1 MKKFVIILLIACL
14 VLGCGIGYFSAR
26 DGESAAAPLPA
37 AETPS
42 GETPAPDAP
51 SGDTPAAEDAEIA
64 AEEPNFDLRRIDYD
78 ALQTLYPADTVVG
91 TCEGTDVSWD
101 EMFYWLGAMG
111 SQAQN
116 QIDMMAMYGQS
127 LRWDDKLSADSE
139 QTYAEYVVETAED
152 CVRQLHTIEAL
163 AAENGVTLSAE
174 DEAALAETLRADITG
189 ACGEGAGEEEFNAYL
204 EENYISRAM
213 YDRMSRFEYLYKNL
227 FAALYGENGSA
238 VSDET
243 ALGYLEDGK
252 YLCATHIL
260 FMTVDPDTRDP
271 LDDAVVAEKKA
282 KAEEV
287 SAELRAIA
295 DPAER
300 AARFAA
306 LKDELC
312 EDGGKVAYPDGY
324 LFAPG
329 RMVTEFEKAVAE
341 LEEYEVSEPVL
352 SPHGYHVIMRLPLSL
367 EMAMHLP
374 ESGTAE
380 NARSAYANEQ
390 FSALC
395 TGRYEASV
403 LTKTAAIE
411 AFDLTAFLA
420 EPQE

>member
-42 GETPAPDAP
+42 GETPAPDVP
-51 SGDTPAAEDAEIA
+51 SGETPAAEDAEIA

-91 TCEGTDVSWD
+91 TSEGTDVSWD

-116 QIDMMAMYGQS
+116 QIDMMAMYGQA

-139 QTYAEYVVETAED
+139 QTYAEYVVEMAED

-163 AAENGVTLSAE
+163 AAEHGVTLTAD
-174 DEAALAETLRADITG
+174 DEAILQENLRADIAG
-189 ACGEGAGEEEFNAYL
+189 ACGEGASEEDFNAYL
-204 EENYISRAM
+204 EENYVSRAM

-227 FAALYGENGSA
+227 FNALYGEDGSA
-238 VSDET
+238 VSEDD
-243 ALGYLEDGK
+243 ALAYLEDGK
-252 YLCATHIL
+252 YLCASHIL
-260 FMTVDPDTRDP
+260 FMTVDPETRDP
-271 LDDAVVAEKKA
+271 LDESVIAEKKA
-282 KAEEV
+282 KAEEI

-306 LKDELC
+306 LKEELC
-312 EDGGKVAYPDGY
+312 EDTGKIAYPDGY

-329 RMVTEFEKAVAE
+329 RMVTEFEEAVAA
-341 LEEYEVSEPVL
+341 LQEYEVSEPVL

-374 ESGTAE
+374 ESGTAA
-380 NARSAYANEQ
+380 NARSAYASEQ
-390 FSALC
+390 FNALC
-395 TGRYEASV
+395 TARYEQSTLEKGDA
-403 LTKTAAIE
+403 LA
-411 AFDLTAFLA
+411 AFDLTEFLK
-420 EPQE
+420 ES

>member
-1 MKKFVIILLIACL
+1 MKKFVILLLVACL
-14 VLGCGIGYFSAR
+14 VLGCGIGYFTARATEGAPAPAELAPAPADSAAPAAGN
-26 DGESAAAPLPA
+26 DSAAPAAAPEGTE
-37 AETPS
+37 AETP
-42 GETPAPDAP
+42 
-51 SGDTPAAEDAEIA
+51 
-64 AEEPNFDLRRIDYD
+64 NFDTRRIDYD
-78 ALQTLYPADTVVG
+78 ALRAYLPADAVVG
-91 TCEGTDVSWD
+91 SCEGIDVSWD

-139 QTYAEYVVETAED
+139 QTYAEYVVEMAED

-174 DEAALAETLRADITG
+174 AEAAMAQGLQADIVG
-189 ACGEGAGEEEFNAYL
+189 ACGEGASEEDFNAYL
-204 EENYISRAM
+204 EENHISRAM
-213 YDRMSRFEYLYKNL
+213 YDRMSRFEYLYKSL
-227 FAALYGENGSA
+227 YAALYGENGSA

-260 FMTVDPDTRDP
+260 FMTVDPDTRNP

-329 RMVTEFEKAVAE
+329 RMVPEFEKAAAE

-403 LTKTAAIE
+403 LNKTAVLD

>member
-1 MKKFVIILLIACL
+1 M
-14 VLGCGIGYFSAR
+14 
-26 DGESAAAPLPA
+26 
-37 AETPS
+37 
-42 GETPAPDAP
+42 
-51 SGDTPAAEDAEIA
+51 
-64 AEEPNFDLRRIDYD
+64 
-78 ALQTLYPADTVVG
+78 
-91 TCEGTDVSWD
+91 
-101 EMFYWLGAMG
+101 
-111 SQAQN
+111 
-116 QIDMMAMYGQS
+116 
-127 LRWDDKLSADSE
+127 
-139 QTYAEYVVETAED
+139 
-152 CVRQLHTIEAL
+152 RQLHTIEAL